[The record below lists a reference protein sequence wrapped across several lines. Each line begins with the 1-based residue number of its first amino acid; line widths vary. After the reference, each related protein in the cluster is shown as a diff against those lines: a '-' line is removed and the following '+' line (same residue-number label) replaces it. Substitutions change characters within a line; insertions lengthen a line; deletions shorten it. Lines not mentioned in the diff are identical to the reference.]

1 MNGNVSRT
9 VTVTVVVLAVAAGAT
24 GVAGANGYGPLAGR
38 GQGQATPAPVA
49 VPLGTATVRLG
60 TLSVREY
67 DAGTIGY
74 ADPQTVYYAGSGTCT
89 WLPAAG
95 AVIRPGGRLLAVDGQ
110 DVLLLRG
117 ATPAW
122 RAFAPGMTDG
132 SDVAELQR
140 NLISL
145 GYDPYRAITVDGSY
159 DWDTQVAVERWQAV
173 LGLTLDAQLP
183 LGQVVFLPGGPV
195 RVAQPLT
202 ATGAALSASTQVLA
216 VTSTTPLIAVSLQ
229 GGEQAEVKPG
239 QRVTITLPDGAAA
252 PGRITSVTT
261 GAPASAG
268 GGNGSG
274 SSGPSGSGGAAS
286 PPQVT
291 AMVAAGPAVAAYAGA
306 SVQVAITTARQP
318 GALIVPIAALLADQ
332 GGGYQ
337 VTVVAGRRGRPV
349 TVEPGL
355 FDDVDGLVSITGPG
369 IGPGTVVEV
378 PQS

>member
-1 MNGNVSRT
+1 MTGNVTRIGT
-9 VTVTVVVLAVAAGAT
+9 VSVVVLAVAAGAA
-24 GVAGANGYGPLAGR
+24 GVAGANGYGPLAR
-38 GQGQATPAPVA
+38 GGQSQARLPAAA

-74 ADPQTVYYAGSGTCT
+74 ADPQTVYFAGSGTCT
-89 WLPAAG
+89 WLPAVG
-95 AVIRPGGRLLAVDGQ
+95 SVVRPGGRLFAVDGQ

-132 SDVAELQR
+132 ADVEELQR

-159 DWDTQVAVERWQAV
+159 GWATQVAVERWQAA
-173 LGLTLDAQLP
+173 LGLFQDADIP
-183 LGQVVFLPGGPV
+183 LGQVVFLPGGTV
-195 RVAQPLT
+195 RVSQQLT
-202 ATGAALSASTQVLA
+202 APGAAVSAGTQVLT
-216 VTSTTPLIAVSLQ
+216 VTATTPLVSVTLQ
-229 GGEQAEVKPG
+229 GGEQSVIRPG
-239 QRVTITLPDGAAA
+239 QRVDITLPNGIIAR
-252 PGRITSVTT
+252 GRVTSVTT
-261 GAPASAG
+261 SAPAS
-268 GGNGSG
+268 GGNGD
-274 SSGPSGSGGAAS
+274 GSGAQSGNGGSAG

-291 AMVAAGPAVAAYAGA
+291 AMVAAGSAVSAFAGA
-306 SVQVAITTARQP
+306 SVQVAVTTARQP
-318 GALIVPIAALLADQ
+318 RALIVPISALLAGQ
-332 GGGYQ
+332 GGSYQ
-337 VTVVAGRRGRPV
+337 VTLVAGGDRRDV

-355 FDDVDGLVSITGPG
+355 FDDVDGLVAITGPG